1 MYFYWIRKQ
10 RESARARERER
21 AVDWYSCSAGNHC
34 TGERSGGMA
43 KAWKKRKCR
52 VDPSAVEIEGAR
64 AQGLALA
71 EAWTRMRVL
80 VYLCQYRDL
89 PDRGLTPHSTKFN
102 E

>member
-1 MYFYWIRKQ
+1 
-10 RESARARERER
+10 
-21 AVDWYSCSAGNHC
+21 
-34 TGERSGGMA
+34 MA

-102 E
+102 EWGLSVLLHSSASSWRRKRRAV